1 MRFRRNRRSSP
12 SHRLFRKNYKNLDDF
27 AQMQSWKEMDDDT
40 LSVAG
45 WARTFWRLHHFDDAP
60 SVRRAGCSSAAE
72 GDGLQVSVVHLYL
85 AAVPSQHE
93 AGTQQSH
100 MKRLE
105 SLCVCLFPTIKMN
118 ADSICS
124 A

>member
-1 MRFRRNRRSSP
+1 
-12 SHRLFRKNYKNLDDF
+12 
-27 AQMQSWKEMDDDT
+27 
-40 LSVAG
+40 
-45 WARTFWRLHHFDDAP
+45 
-60 SVRRAGCSSAAE
+60 
-72 GDGLQVSVVHLYL
+72 
-85 AAVPSQHE
+85 
-93 AGTQQSH
+93 